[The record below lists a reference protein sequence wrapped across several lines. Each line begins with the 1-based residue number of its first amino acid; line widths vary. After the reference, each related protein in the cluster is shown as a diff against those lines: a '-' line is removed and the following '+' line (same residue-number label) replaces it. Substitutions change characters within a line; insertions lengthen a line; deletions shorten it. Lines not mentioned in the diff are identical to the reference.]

1 MMANILLLLFLCVF
15 LGKWRDFMDRAAF
28 RQAVFPL
35 TEREQEL
42 KRQMEQQGN
51 TLCEDTFLNKKGRHG
66 AYRFTSASMVAQNRK
81 NILWLQSRLGEC
93 LRLIIHTRFTR
104 LPMHATEFISVNYVY
119 SGHLTLHLPDKE
131 FVLTEGQFYLMN
143 AEVTHSFEIAGEDD
157 IILGL
162 QLEREFLS
170 RELLYDLAG
179 NGPVAAFLTRTLMS
193 PKSGFSYIIAD
204 YSQDD
209 KMKNLFEDL
218 FCEFL
223 DPSPCRD
230 KLVENYI
237 QTFFIL
243 FMRCQDS
250 QIVSASRTDMQAILK
265 YIQTHCASCN
275 LEQLAQEFHYNAKY
289 LSALIKK
296 RTGYTFGDLVTA
308 ARLEQTCH
316 YLRHSELSVQEIAA
330 LCGYTNLNFF
340 YTKFRQRFGMTPME
354 FRATGADIHTTG
366 DLSLFEFVPAEGGAI

>member
-1 MMANILLLLFLCVF
+1 V
-15 LGKWRDFMDRAAF
+15 
-28 RQAVFPL
+28 
-35 TEREQEL
+35 
-42 KRQMEQQGN
+42 
-51 TLCEDTFLNKKGRHG
+51 LCEDTFLSKKGQHG
-66 AYRFTSASMVAQNRK
+66 AYRATSALMVAQNRK

-104 LPMHATEFISVNYVY
+104 LPVHAAEFISVNYVY
-119 SGHLTLHLPDKE
+119 SGHLTLRLPDKE
-131 FVLTEGQFYLMN
+131 FVLHEGQFYLMN
-143 AEVTHSFEIAGEDD
+143 AEVTHSFEIAGEED

-179 NGPVAAFLTRTLMS
+179 NGPVASFLTRTLMS
-193 PKSGFSYIIAD
+193 AKSGFSYIVAD
-204 YSQDD
+204 YNQDD
-209 KMKNLFEDL
+209 KMKCLFEDL

-243 FMRCQDS
+243 LMRCQDRHV
-250 QIVSASRTDMQAILK
+250 VSSSRTDMQAILK

-296 RTGYTFGDLVTA
+296 RTGYTFGDLITA
-308 ARLEQTCH
+308 ARMEQTCH
-316 YLRHSELSVQEIAA
+316 YLRHSALSVQEIAS

-340 YTKFRQRFGMTPME
+340 YTKFRQQFGMTPTE
-354 FRATGADIHTTG
+354 FRATDADIHTAG
-366 DLSLFEFVPAEGGAI
+366 DLSPFEYVPAERSAI